1 MDEIQLLRDLYEPP
15 APAPA
20 REVAQARARLDAV
33 TRTRRS
39 RRRWVLPASGLAT
52 ATAATVAVV
61 VAMPGTSRPVPAVT
75 PGGTTARTVLLDAAL
90 AADRQPASTG
100 KYWHVDSQ
108 IRWFQKVKAG
118 GYLIASTSRSEFWAD
133 RNGKATS
140 RVRYLGA
147 RPARP
152 ADKAAWRKAGSPHA
166 FLTVEGKRTTTSPE
180 KQVTVRGSATELLLG
195 LGAAAQAGLDR
206 LQEAPATPDR
216 LRTWLLSL
224 PDSPTQ
230 REPIPAAKLRGI
242 KPGRPIPSGPP
253 APSEVE
259 LDHWLFVQGAD
270 LILYSPVTPKV
281 RAAAFR
287 MLAALP
293 GVKLIGTVHDADG
306 RKGTA
311 VAMNDIDPGDKPE
324 PLQHRLVIDPADG
337 RALADEEVVLGKNI
351 IYPDLPAGSIASTTT
366 VTTAGWTERSPA

>member
-39 RRRWVLPASGLAT
+39 RRRWVLPAAGLAT

-147 RPARP
+147 RP
-152 ADKAAWRKAGSPHA
+152 
-166 FLTVEGKRTTTSPE
+166 
-180 KQVTVRGSATELLLG
+180 
-195 LGAAAQAGLDR
+195 
-206 LQEAPATPDR
+206 
-216 LRTWLLSL
+216 
-224 PDSPTQ
+224 
-230 REPIPAAKLRGI
+230 
-242 KPGRPIPSGPP
+242 
-253 APSEVE
+253 
-259 LDHWLFVQGAD
+259 
-270 LILYSPVTPKV
+270 
-281 RAAAFR
+281 
-287 MLAALP
+287 
-293 GVKLIGTVHDADG
+293 
-306 RKGTA
+306 
-311 VAMNDIDPGDKPE
+311 
-324 PLQHRLVIDPADG
+324 
-337 RALADEEVVLGKNI
+337 
-351 IYPDLPAGSIASTTT
+351 
-366 VTTAGWTERSPA
+366 